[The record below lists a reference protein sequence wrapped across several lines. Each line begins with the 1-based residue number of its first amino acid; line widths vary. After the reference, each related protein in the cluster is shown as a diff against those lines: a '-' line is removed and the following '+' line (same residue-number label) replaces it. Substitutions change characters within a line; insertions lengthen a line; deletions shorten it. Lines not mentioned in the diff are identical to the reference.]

1 MARKTYNEMLNDP
14 TKKSKV
20 IDLTKTESP
29 EAVARWGATML
40 IASPLEYNELMKRV
54 PYGKILTTDS
64 MKTHLAKKHKTAC
77 VCPLTCGI
85 FVNICANAAAERGD
99 KEFPYLRTVKA
110 KGELCEKFP
119 GGIEGHK
126 MLLALEGHRFINKG
140 KRWFV
145 EAYEEK
151 LWQV

>member
-14 TKKSKV
+14 AKKSKV
-20 IDLTKTESP
+20 IDLSKTESP

-40 IASPLEYNELMKRV
+40 VASPIEYNELMKKV
-54 PYGKILTTDS
+54 PSGKVLTTDV

-85 FVNICANAAAERGD
+85 FVNICANAAFERGD
-99 KEFPYLRTVKA
+99 KEFPYWRTVKA

-119 GGIEGHK
+119 GRLDGHKLLLEMEGHK
-126 MLLALEGHRFINKG
+126 VIQKG
-140 KRWFV
+140 KRYFV
-145 EAYEEK
+145 DGYEEK
-151 LWQV
+151 LW